1 MLTTNLT
8 EEELKSQLV
17 AEIEKLDKGKLLQV
31 YQFIAQSFGKEL
43 IDMVAEFERNQEVN
57 PKSIDFIIKEHRK
70 RYPYR

>member
-17 AEIEKLDKGKLLQV
+17 SEIEKLDKGKLLQV

-43 IDMVAEFERNQEVN
+43 IDMVAEFERNQKVN

-70 RYPYR
+70 RHPYR